1 MQIRSLP
8 HPEKSQNKK
17 TKQGEIRMT
26 KAIKIRLDEREVET
40 LNELRRE
47 MEEDSGLR
55 VTLNSLVASFCRL
68 GMRTRTRPERTV

>member
-1 MQIRSLP
+1 
-8 HPEKSQNKK
+8 
-17 TKQGEIRMT
+17 MT
-26 KAIKIRLDEREVET
+26 KAIKIRLDEREVER

-68 GMRTRTRPERTV
+68 GMRTRTQPERTV